1 VTPLLA
7 VFDAS
12 LLLRAALDR
21 SAEARAWTLRAEE
34 REIVA
39 LVPELI
45 WAELTNV
52 LAHQVRVAVLDADDA
67 AEVLGRLL
75 RLPLETYAAQPA
87 ASGAF
92 AAAVSRGLS
101 GYDAFYLVLADAA
114 DAVLV
119 TADRKLAE
127 AAVRAELIA

>member
-1 VTPLLA
+1 VTPRLA

-21 SAEARAWTLRAEE
+21 TTEARAWTLLAE
-34 REIVA
+34 RGEIVA

-52 LAHQVRVAVLDADDA
+52 LAHQVRVAALDADDA
-67 AEVLGRLL
+67 AEALGCLL
-75 RLPLETYAAQPA
+75 RLPLETHAAHPA
-87 ASGAF
+87 ASGAL
-92 AAAVSRGLS
+92 AAALSRGVS

-119 TADRKLAE
+119 TADGKLAE

>member
-1 VTPLLA
+1 VTLPLA

-21 SAEARAWTLRAEE
+21 SAEAREWTLRAER
-34 REIVA
+34 RELVA

-52 LAHQVRVAVLDADDA
+52 LAYQVRNAGLDADDA
-67 AEVLGRLL
+67 AAVLDRLL
-75 RLPLETYAAQPA
+75 ELPLETHASQSA

-92 AAAVSRGLS
+92 AAALDRGLS
-101 GYDAFYLVLADAA
+101 GYDAFYVVLAEAA
-114 DAVLV
+114 EAVLV
-119 TADRKLAE
+119 TADQKVAK
-127 AAVRAELIA
+127 AAVQAELIA

>member
-1 VTPLLA
+1 MTLPLA

-21 SAEARAWTLRAEE
+21 SGEARAWTLRAER
-34 REIVA
+34 RELVA
-39 LVPELI
+39 LVPEVI
-45 WAELTNV
+45 WSELTNV
-52 LAHQVRVAVLDADDA
+52 LVFQVRVAALEPDAA
-67 AEVLGRLL
+67 AEVLDRLL
-75 RLPLETYAAQPA
+75 ALPLETHATRPA

-92 AAAVSRGLS
+92 AAALGCGLS

-119 TADRKLAE
+119 TADRRLAE
-127 AAVRAELIA
+127 AASRAELIA

>member
-1 VTPLLA
+1 VTLPLA

-21 SAEARAWTLRAEE
+21 TAEARVWTLRAER
-34 REIVA
+34 REIAA

-45 WAELTNV
+45 WVEITNV
-52 LAHQVRVAVLDADDA
+52 LADQVRVAALDTDDA
-67 AEVLGRLL
+67 AEVLGQLL
-75 RLPLETYAAQPA
+75 CLPLETHAAHPA

-92 AAAVSRGLS
+92 AAALSRGLS